1 VAPLPHRNRIDARSI
16 ERLLAIPHRSNASMT
31 ANGLTRRVSLLL
43 PFVLAA
49 CGGEVRTD
57 FPALRYT
64 YLPPFRLNVANIE
77 IEQHFVPSG
86 MPPDV
91 SQLDPQPPVDA
102 LRQMAQDRLIAVGTA
117 NTAVFAITNASL
129 TREGDVITG
138 QMTVE
143 LSIIGPDG
151 GRLGFARAE
160 VSRQRTGGTDDL
172 RATLYDVTKAM
183 MDSMNVEFQY
193 QLQRNLPQWLMTAS
207 AVPPPVQAEPLPT
220 TPGGPTSLPPG
231 QPPSLPPATPA
242 FPPMPPPSDQD

>member
-1 VAPLPHRNRIDARSI
+1 
-16 ERLLAIPHRSNASMT
+16 MT
-31 ANGLTRRVSLLL
+31 ARGVTRRVSLLL

-49 CGGEVRTD
+49 CGAPERTD

-77 IEQHFVPSG
+77 IEQHFVASG
-86 MPPDV
+86 IPPDV

-102 LRQMAQDRLIAVGTA
+102 LRQMAQDRLVAVGTA
-117 NTAVFAITNASL
+117 NTAVFSITNASL
-129 TREGDVITG
+129 TKEGDVISG

-172 RATLYDVTKAM
+172 RGTLYDLTKAM

-207 AVPPPVQAEPLPT
+207 AVPPPVQAAPLSM
-220 TPGGPTSLPPG
+220 TPDGSPSLPPG
-231 QPPSLPPATPA
+231 QPPSLAPGQPTSLPPAAPA
-242 FPPMPPPSDQD
+242 FPPMPMPSDRD